1 MRAWHLAAGVGLAAS
16 LALAAPVAGAA
27 GFSFTTQA
35 RSVAVTIT
43 QTTLTCMPPP
53 SGCSPISSSQ
63 ESDSETAPDFS
74 PFSATAVVPTVPQ
87 SFATQDSTLSAA
99 SIIAHGNNEGAS
111 GGGFVAPPN
120 IFGATQSALSNSF
133 STGFSVAAPMP
144 YRLSGSVA
152 ASGGLSANT
161 TTRVT
166 LKTSGGAVIAEV
178 IAASDPDCQDNAC
191 FEVGPLP
198 IASYG
203 VLAPGAYVLEA
214 VATTSASPFYFAGNF
229 IGLGSSGAYEVTL
242 AEVAA
247 PALSRG
253 GVAALVA
260 GLALAALAAL
270 RRGVRPR
277 G

>member
-1 MRAWHLAAGVGLAAS
+1 MRRHPALEV
-16 LALAAPVAGAA
+16 LALGFVALGGAGAA
-27 GFSFTTQA
+27 RADFAFTTQA

-43 QTTLTCMPPP
+43 QTTLSCLPPP
-53 SGCSPISSSQ
+53 SGCSLISSSQ
-63 ESDSETAPDFS
+63 QSDAETAPDFS
-74 PFSATAVVPTVPQ
+74 TFSATAMVPSFPQ
-87 SFATQDSTLSAA
+87 SFATQDSTLGAA
-99 SIIAHGNNEGAS
+99 SIQASGNTEGAS
-111 GGGFVAPPN
+111 GGGFVSPPN
-120 IFGATQSALSNSF
+120 IFGTTQSALGNSF
-133 STGFSVAAPMP
+133 SSGFSVAAPMP

-214 VATTSASPFYFAGNF
+214 VATTNASPFYFAGNF

-270 RRGVRPR
+270 RHGERPR